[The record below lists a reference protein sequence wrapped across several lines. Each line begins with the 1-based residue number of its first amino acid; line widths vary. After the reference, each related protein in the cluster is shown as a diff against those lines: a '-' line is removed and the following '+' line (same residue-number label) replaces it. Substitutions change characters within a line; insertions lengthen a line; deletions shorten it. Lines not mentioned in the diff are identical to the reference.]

1 MLFVYCGAK
10 ILTYFGIFKNIVV
23 SLLIF
28 VEMIYINL
36 LITKFEIFGLGLSFD
51 TWFLIHTIYGIVLLI
66 AGLTVGAWQ
75 GFYWWPRIY
84 GKRV

>member
-1 MLFVYCGAK
+1 MKKIVYILAFVFLGFLAQ
-10 ILTYFGIFKNIVV
+10 FVV
-23 SLLIF
+23 HGV

-51 TWFLIHTIYGIVLLI
+51 TWFLIHTIYGIALLI
-66 AGLTVGAWQ
+66 AGLVAGVWQ